1 MKHKTIF
8 RALFEE
14 RRSTVVKN
22 EALVRSLNWDES
34 FLLEFLAGTQDV
46 ENEMF
51 FKRVLATMPVD
62 FQIAYWQQISREL
75 KQVTLASV
83 SNTEGQEKER
93 PEERMNAIAEKVEV
107 SVEELKLLL
116 DEMPVLLEE
125 SMNKPFI
132 NELVSEVAWRK
143 IEAMMAICLEDKTE
157 ELLRERAKEIKPRYL
172 PWETFQ
178 DIIQGNRLLLH
189 MREVE
194 ELKVYIDYELPDRYS
209 ILEWAN
215 VFMHFNQ
222 DLRSLGDHRDR
233 D

>member
-8 RALFEE
+8 RTLFEQ
-14 RRSTVVKN
+14 RRLTIVNN
-22 EALVRSLNWDES
+22 EALARSLNLDES
-34 FLLEFLAGTQDV
+34 VLLEFIAGTQDI
-46 ENEMF
+46 ENEFF

-75 KQVTLASV
+75 KQINLTSV
-83 SNTEGQEKER
+83 SNAEGREQDR
-93 PEERMNAIAEKVEV
+93 PEERVSAIAEKIGVD
-107 SVEELKLLL
+107 VEELKLLL

-157 ELLRERAKEIKPRYL
+157 EMLRERAEFIKPRYL

-178 DIIQGNRLLLH
+178 DIIQGNRPLLH
-189 MREVE
+189 LKEVE
-194 ELKVYIDYELPDRYS
+194 DLKLYIDYNLPDRFS
-209 ILEWAN
+209 MLEWAN
-215 VFMHFNQ
+215 AFIHFNQ
-222 DLRSLGDHRDR
+222 DLRSLGRYPDR
-233 D
+233 E